1 MAIFQRQSVSS
12 VRNDDGRSYGNTGRS
27 VGPRALEL
35 ASALLV
41 RNSDRALSVLV
52 RASNEGW
59 ELREVEQKIIAPA
72 VTRVCQMWMRGRV
85 DEITF
90 NQAGSLAESVERSYR
105 DVLLR
110 KTLAPARHYLSHVAS
125 R

>member
-1 MAIFQRQSVSS
+1 MAILHRRSVSPTKE
-12 VRNDDGRSYGNTGRS
+12 DGRSHGTTARS

-59 ELREVEQKIIAPA
+59 ELRDVEQKIIAPA
-72 VTRVCQMWMRGRV
+72 VTRVCHMWMRGRV
-85 DEITF
+85 DETTF
-90 NQAGSLAESVERSYR
+90 NQAGSLAEAVERSYR

-110 KTLAPARHYLSHVAS
+110 KTITPARRFTSHALT

>member
-1 MAIFQRQSVSS
+1 MAILHRRSVSPTKE
-12 VRNDDGRSYGNTGRS
+12 DGHTHGASARS

-41 RNSDRALSVLV
+41 RNGDRALSVLV

-85 DEITF
+85 DESTF

-105 DVLLR
+105 DVLMR
-110 KTLAPARHYLSHVAS
+110 KTIAPARRFASHAMS